1 LDEDSARKKG
11 YFTPKEASDKVSSL
25 TRKESVEI
33 EIQKFSSV
41 CGGCLSLSETVAQE

>member
-11 YFTPKEASDKVSSL
+11 YFTPKEESDKVSSL

-33 EIQKFSSV
+33 EIQIFSSV